1 MKHIAI
7 IPARSGS
14 KGVKNKNIKPLN
26 GKPLISHTIQ
36 VALSSKVYSD
46 VYVTTDSQDIADIA
60 IADGAIVPFLRTKEL
75 ASDSALAV
83 DVILDI
89 LNKLE
94 IENPDK
100 TYFSMLQ
107 PTSPLRNVDDCIQT
121 NRILNQD
128 LCNTLISVAEC
139 SEHPYKM
146 VRKSKNNIRLNFLDW
161 PIENPPRQTLPD
173 LYIYN
178 GAFYSSRVDLFQN
191 KKTFVHE
198 DTFLYE
204 MPKIRSVNIDDTID
218 FMLAELLLS
227 SK

>member
-75 ASDSALAV
+75 ASDNALAV
-83 DVILDI
+83 DVILDT

-94 IENPDK
+94 IKNPDK